1 MFLAL
6 LRLQWRESRLAFA
19 ILGAASLALPLL
31 SLRGATGAAGPW
43 EAWELLRASAA
54 WSAWYPLLALAAA
67 LALAAGAW
75 IGDHRSRHVYA
86 LTLPV
91 ARWRYLLVRY
101 AAGGVLLL
109 GVGLV
114 LWGGGTVATLQV
126 AMPPLLHA
134 YPGGLAVR
142 FCLAAF
148 SAYTILFAL
157 NGLTPR
163 IARLLVVGLLLLVLL
178 AALADLLAL
187 GLRPLD
193 LTVDALLGP
202 YSPLAVFHGPWM
214 LIDV

>member
-6 LRLQWRESRLAFA
+6 LRLQWREGRLALA
-19 ILGAASLALPLL
+19 VLGAAGIALPLL

-67 LALAAGAW
+67 LALSAGAW
-75 IGDHRSRHVYA
+75 AADHRSRHVYA

-91 ARWRYLLVRY
+91 ARWRYLLLRY
-101 AAGGVLLL
+101 SAGAILLL
-109 GVGLV
+109 AVGAV
-114 LWGGGTVATLQV
+114 LWLGGTLATVPVAI
-126 AMPPLLHA
+126 PPLLHA
-134 YPGGLAVR
+134 YPGGLAFR

-157 NGLTPR
+157 HGLTPR
-163 IARLLVVGLLLLVLL
+163 AARLLVAALLLLVLV

-187 GLRPLD
+187 GVRPLD

-202 YSPLAVFHGPWM
+202 FSPLAVFHGPWM